1 MLCTKAYLFFT
12 SGCLSHP
19 RSTIRFWLRAPES
32 TQPLCEASLYRY
44 SGLSAGASPASSHNR
59 TRPSLF
65 FFGLTKWLQNAHSSQ
80 TLAFLSCLYLHIG
93 VSHLTT
99 ASSKSSRC
107 PYKATRAIGQGAILL
122 SVCRKKTEMK
132 QNPPNNQNN
141 SPEVTG
147 FRLIGS
153 REDLCRVLCLST
165 KQTLHNQLGLLQA
178 WDLGTDLI

>member
-1 MLCTKAYLFFT
+1 M
-12 SGCLSHP
+12 P
-19 RSTIRFWLRAPES
+19 LRAHSLSVRPPYIAIQGS
-32 TQPLCEASLYRY
+32 QLVHPLPLPTTAQDPLY
-44 SGLSAGASPASSHNR
+44 
-59 TRPSLF
+59 
-65 FFGLTKWLQNAHSSQ
+65 FFGLTKWLQNARGSQ

-107 PYKATRAIGQGAILL
+107 PYKATQAIGQGAILL

-147 FRLIGS
+147 IRLIGS
-153 REDLCRVLCLST
+153 REDPCRVLCLST